1 MSGPIFVAL
10 VNPKSGGNL
19 GQQLLSRFKEILK
32 HDRVYNLADDEH
44 PGPAKA
50 LEDHKNEEN
59 LRLIGMLV
67 FQDVYLSNST
77 GLQFKSKCVL
87 FKNQIWPILKSKL

>member
-19 GQQLLSRFKEILK
+19 GHQLLSRFKEILK

-59 LRLIGMLV
+59 LRLIGML
-67 FQDVYLSNST
+67 FFFFNPLLSETAFERVNPMYET
-77 GLQFKSKCVL
+77 FE
-87 FKNQIWPILKSKL
+87 

>member
-19 GQQLLSRFKEILK
+19 GHQLLSRFKEILK

-67 FQDVYLSNST
+67 FFFIFKKLLSEIAFDKVNPINET
-77 GLQFKSKCVL
+77 FEWKCLQAK
-87 FKNQIWPILKSKL
+87 

>member
-19 GQQLLSRFKEILK
+19 GHQLLSRFKEILK

-59 LRLIGMLV
+59 LRLIGIL
-67 FQDVYLSNST
+67 FFFNPLLSETAFEKVNPMYET
-77 GLQFKSKCVL
+77 FEWKC
-87 FKNQIWPILKSKL
+87 LKAK

>member
-19 GQQLLSRFKEILK
+19 GHQLLSRFKEILK

-59 LRLIGMLV
+59 LRLIGTYISFL
-67 FQDVYLSNST
+67 FFLKKKN
-77 GLQFKSKCVL
+77 VL
-87 FKNQIWPILKSKL
+87 IK

>member
-19 GQQLLSRFKEILK
+19 GHQLLSRFKEILK

-59 LRLIGMLV
+59 LRLIGKLV
-67 FQDVYLSNST
+67 FFLFIRKKNYFSLS
-77 GLQFKSKCVL
+77 
-87 FKNQIWPILKSKL
+87 LK

>member
-19 GQQLLSRFKEILK
+19 GHQLLSRFKEILK

-59 LRLIGMLV
+59 LRLIGILV
-67 FQDVYLSNST
+67 F
-77 GLQFKSKCVL
+77 F
-87 FKNQIWPILKSKL
+87 FFFEKNF